1 MSEYDNLIKD
11 ILNDEFIIYYDDLSA
26 DLLRAFMEISNK
38 ISVITKFNP
47 LRF

>member
-38 ISVITKFNP
+38 ISVNYKVQS